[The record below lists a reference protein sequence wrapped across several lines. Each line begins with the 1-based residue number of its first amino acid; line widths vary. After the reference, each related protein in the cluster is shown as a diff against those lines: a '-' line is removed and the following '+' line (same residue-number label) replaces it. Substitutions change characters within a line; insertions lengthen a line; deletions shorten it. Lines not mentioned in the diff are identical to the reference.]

1 VETGEVIER
10 ISLSCA
16 DVIQFATLDGA
27 HAAGLDAVTGSLE
40 VGKAADIVVL
50 DDSPLGMIPMNNPFG
65 AVVYNAHPGM
75 VRDVFVA
82 GKRVKKDGKLVG
94 VDIPKLRALAQ
105 ASRDHIVGE
114 MPGAELGGNWHPE
127 LG

>member
-1 VETGEVIER
+1 
-10 ISLSCA
+10 
-16 DVIQFATLDGA
+16 
-27 HAAGLDAVTGSLE
+27 
-40 VGKAADIVVL
+40 
-50 DDSPLGMIPMNNPFG
+50 
-65 AVVYNAHPGM
+65 

-114 MPGAELGGNWHPE
+114 MPGSELGGNWHPE